1 MFSNFKKKIKDPTL
15 HFRKMK
21 FEEEEKV
28 VRENMEREARQ
39 KVEVASTSASQSKYK
54 GKFVVETPSNTHY
67 S

>member
-1 MFSNFKKKIKDPTL
+1 MFSNFKKKIKDPPL

-39 KVEVASTSASQSKYK
+39 QVARASASAS
-54 GKFVVETPSNTHY
+54 
-67 S
+67 